1 MTPGRRGANRASV
14 DQDSSDG
21 PPDPAQ
27 SLLGSDEV
35 LRLALSVAG
44 VGVWELDVATNRMRW
59 SNESGQ
65 VSEWH
70 ASPQEGGWDDILQLL
85 HPEDREAVRIALS
98 AAFSDEKHGG
108 TYEIE
113 TRFANPGEEMR
124 WFHVKGRLLRDE
136 KGRPRRMVGVVMDV
150 TARKQV
156 ELALLASEGRL
167 RKAQALAHLGTY
179 EAHILGD
186 GANDFWSEET
196 FRILGRDPAKGP
208 VPLDRIVEELVLPA
222 DRAVVTETIRAATE
236 EGTPWDLQ
244 FTMLRP
250 DGSGRRVRSVGEPLG
265 TEAGGAAVKLVG
277 TMLDITEVRELEDQ
291 VVQLQKLEAVGRLAG
306 GVAHDF
312 NNLLTVI
319 ATYCDLALAR
329 IEPDNPVH
337 EMVRAIRG
345 SGRRAALLT
354 RQLLAFSRRTVV
366 SPVVL
371 DLNELLLD
379 REELLRKVIGEDIEL
394 SLQLDPDPCPI
405 SADPTQLE
413 QVLMNLALNARDA
426 MPAGGKVQ
434 LATRNVAGLPRG
446 AGAHV
451 LLTVED
457 NGIGMPEET
466 RARVFE
472 PFFTTKEVG
481 RGSGLGLPVVFGIVQ
496 QSGGHIELESEPGR
510 GAKFRIFL
518 PRSDATLAARGPE
531 PGEVAALRGSGT
543 VLVVEDEERVRTL
556 ACAALESAGYRV
568 LRADG
573 SRSALFLSE
582 SLRDRIDILVT
593 DVALPEIGG
602 RELAGHLRAKRPDL
616 KVLFVSGYTDDVL
629 LRKGIRRAEAH
640 FLPKPFTAA
649 ALARKVR
656 DVLAAAS

>member
-1 MTPGRRGANRASV
+1 M
-14 DQDSSDG
+14 DQDSPDG

-35 LRLALSVAG
+35 LALALAVG
-44 VGVWELDVATNRMRW
+44 RVGVWELDVETNQLRW
-59 SNESGQ
+59 TSEEGRL
-65 VSEWH
+65 SEWH
-70 ASPQEGGWDDILQLL
+70 ASPQERGWEDLLQLL
-85 HPEDREAVRIALS
+85 HPDDRARVRTALS
-98 AAFSDEKHGG
+98 AAFSDATPSGL
-108 TYEIE
+108 YEVE
-113 TRFANPGEEMR
+113 ARFANPGEARSPAAMR
-124 WFHVKGRLLRDE
+124 WFHVKGRLLRDPN
-136 KGRPRRMVGVVMDV
+136 GRPARMVGVVMDV
-150 TARKQV
+150 TKRKEV
-156 ELALLASEGRL
+156 ELALLASEARL

-179 EAHILGD
+179 ELHVP
-186 GANDFWSEET
+186 NTVPDFWSEEM
-196 FRILGRDPAKGP
+196 FRILGLDPADGP
-208 VPLDRIVEELVLPA
+208 IVLDRIFAEVIAPEDLELTTEAVRAGVEDLKSW
-222 DRAVVTETIRAATE
+222 DIQFSVV
-236 EGTPWDLQ
+236 
-244 FTMLRP
+244 RP
-250 DGSGRRVRSVGEPLG
+250 DGTRRLVRSVGEPVKD
-265 TEAGGAAVKLVG
+265 AATGVVKLVG
-277 TMLDITEVRELEDQ
+277 TLLDITAMRSLEEQ

-306 GVAHDF
+306 GVSHDF

-329 IEPDNPVH
+329 LEPDHPVH

-345 SGRRAALLT
+345 AGRRAAMLT

-366 SPVVL
+366 SPIVL
-371 DLNELLLD
+371 DLNELLLE
-379 REELLRKVIGEDIEL
+379 REELLRRVVGEDVEL
-394 SLQLDPDPCPI
+394 SLRLDSAPCPI

-426 MPAGGKVQ
+426 MPAGGKVR
-434 LATRNVAGLPRG
+434 LATRNLSG
-446 AGAHV
+446 ASREAAPEV
-451 LLTVED
+451 LLAFED
-457 NGIGMPEET
+457 TGIGMPEES

-496 QSGGHIELESEPGR
+496 QSGGRIELDSEPGH
-510 GAKFRIFL
+510 GSTFRIYL
-518 PRSDATLAARGPE
+518 PRSDAALGARGDAPSETPAPE
-531 PGEVAALRGSGT
+531 GAGT
-543 VLVVEDEERVRTL
+543 VLVVEDEEPMRTL

-582 SLRDRIDILVT
+582 NLRDRIDLLVT

-616 KVLFVSGYTDDVL
+616 KVLFVSSYADDVL

-656 DVLAAAS
+656 DVLASAS

>member
-1 MTPGRRGANRASV
+1 V
-14 DQDSSDG
+14 DQDSGDA

-27 SLLGSDEV
+27 SLLRSDEV

-44 VGVWELDVATNRMRW
+44 VGVWELDVASNRMRW
-59 SNESGQ
+59 SDTSGRL
-65 VSEWH
+65 SEWR
-70 ASPQEGGWDDILQLL
+70 ASALEGGFDDLLKLL
-85 HPEDREAVRIALS
+85 HPDDRENVRVALS
-98 AAFSDEKHGG
+98 AAFSDDSPSG
-108 TYEIE
+108 TYEVE
-113 TRFANPGEEMR
+113 TRYANPGEAPR
-124 WFHVKGRLLRDE
+124 WFHVKGQLLRDAAG
-136 KGRPRRMVGVVMDV
+136 KPSRMVGVVSDV

-156 ELALLASEGRL
+156 EVALLASESRL
-167 RKAQALAHLGTY
+167 RRAQVLAHLGTY
-179 EAHILGD
+179 EVHTPALEP
-186 GANDFWSEET
+186 DFWSDET
-196 FRILGRDPAKGP
+196 FRILGRAPADGEVGLELFLAEIV
-208 VPLDRIVEELVLPA
+208 VPEDRALVEQTVRAGAEEL
-222 DRAVVTETIRAATE
+222 R
-236 EGTPWDLQ
+236 PWDVQ
-244 FTMLRP
+244 FSLARP
-250 DGSGRRVRSVGEPLG
+250 SGEIRRVRSVGEPIRN
-265 TEAGGAAVKLVG
+265 EATGVVKLVG
-277 TMLDITEVRELEDQ
+277 TLLDITETRELEDQ

-329 IEPDNPVH
+329 LAPDDPVH

-345 SGRRAALLT
+345 SGRRAAMLT

-379 REELLRKVIGEDIEL
+379 REELLRRVVGEDVAL
-394 SLQLDPDPCPI
+394 VLRLDAAPCPI

-413 QVLMNLALNARDA
+413 QVLLNLVLNARDA
-426 MPAGGKVQ
+426 MLAGGNVTVS
-434 LATRNVAGLPRG
+434 TRNLGPPR
-446 AGAHV
+446 ADAPEI

-457 NGIGMPEET
+457 TGIGMPEET

-496 QSGGHIELESEPGR
+496 QSGGRIELESEPGQ
-510 GAKFRIFL
+510 GATFRIFL
-518 PRSDATLAARGPE
+518 PRSEVPLAARGAERDAPSLA
-531 PGEVAALRGSGT
+531 PGTGT
-543 VLVVEDEERVRTL
+543 VLVVEDEERVRSL

-582 SLRDRIDILVT
+582 NLRDRIDLLVT
-593 DVALPEIGG
+593 DVVLPEIGG
-602 RELAGHLRAKRPDL
+602 RELAGHLRVKRPDL

-629 LRKGIRRAEAH
+629 LRKGIRRAESH

-649 ALARKVR
+649 SLTRKVR

>member
-1 MTPGRRGANRASV
+1 V
-14 DQDSSDG
+14 DQDSTDD
-21 PPDPAQ
+21 PREPAQ
-27 SLLGSDEV
+27 SLLRSDEI
-35 LRLALSVAG
+35 LSLALSVG
-44 VGVWELDVATNRMRW
+44 EVGVWELDVDSNRMRW
-59 SNESGQ
+59 SNPEGRL
-65 VSEWH
+65 SEWH
-70 ASPQEGGWDDILQLL
+70 ASPQEGGWEDILLL
-85 HPEDREAVRIALS
+85 IHPDDRERVRTALS
-98 AAFSDEKHGG
+98 AAFSGG
-108 TYEIE
+108 SRDGDYEVE
-113 TRFANPGEEMR
+113 TRFANPGEAMR
-124 WFHVKGRLLRDE
+124 WFHVKGRLLRDAG
-136 KGRPRRMVGVVMDV
+136 GRPTRLIGIVMDV
-150 TARKQV
+150 TKRKET

-179 EAHILGD
+179 ELTLPG
-186 GANDFWSEET
+186 GPDFWSEEM
-196 FRILGRDPAKGP
+196 FRILGLDPSAGP
-208 VPLDRIVEELVLPA
+208 IPFERIFTEVIAPEDVELTRELVRAGVEEG
-222 DRAVVTETIRAATE
+222 RS
-236 EGTPWDLQ
+236 WDSH
-244 FTMLRP
+244 FSVMRP
-250 DGSGRRVRSVGEPLG
+250 DGTRRLVRSVGAPQRDADTG
-265 TEAGGAAVKLVG
+265 AVKLVG
-277 TMLDITEVRELEDQ
+277 TLLDVTAMRSLEDQ

-306 GVAHDF
+306 GVSHDF

-329 IEPDNPVH
+329 LEPDDPVH

-345 SGRRAALLT
+345 AGRRAAMLT
-354 RQLLAFSRRTVV
+354 RQLLAFSRRTVA
-366 SPVVL
+366 SPIVL
-371 DLNELLLD
+371 DLNELLQD
-379 REELLRKVIGEDIEL
+379 REQLLRRVVGEDVEL
-394 SLQLDPDPCPI
+394 ALELDVAPCPI

-426 MPAGGKVQ
+426 MPAGG
-434 LATRNVAGLPRG
+434 LIRLGTRNLAGPPREP
-446 AGAHV
+446 AAQV
-451 LLTVED
+451 MLSFED
-457 NGIGMPEET
+457 TGIGMPEET

-496 QSGGHIELESEPGR
+496 QSGGRIELESEPGK
-510 GAKFRIFL
+510 GATFRIYF
-518 PRSDATLAARGPE
+518 PRTDAPLAARGE
-531 PGEVAALRGSGT
+531 TAVADASAPRGTGT

-582 SLRDRIDILVT
+582 NLRDRIDILVT
-593 DVALPEIGG
+593 DVVLPEIGG

-656 DVLAAAS
+656 DVLAAS

>member
-1 MTPGRRGANRASV
+1 VKPGRRGTDRASV
-14 DQDSSDG
+14 DQDSRGD
-21 PPDPAQ
+21 PLDPAQ

-70 ASPQEGGWDDILQLL
+70 ASPQEGGWDDMLQLL
-85 HPEDREAVRIALS
+85 HPEDREAVRVALS
-98 AAFSDEKHGG
+98 AAFSDENPGG

-136 KGRPRRMVGVVMDV
+136 GGRPRRMVGVVMDV

-179 EAHILGD
+179 EAHVLGD
-186 GANDFWSEET
+186 GAADFWSEET
-196 FRILGRDPAKGP
+196 FRILGRNPADGP
-208 VPLDRIVEELVLPA
+208 VPIDRIVDEMVLPE
-222 DRAVVTETIRAATE
+222 DRALVTETIRAAVE

-244 FTMLRP
+244 FTMVRP

-265 TEAGGAAVKLVG
+265 NGAGGGVKLVG
-277 TMLDITEVRELEDQ
+277 TMLDITEVRQLEDQ
-291 VVQLQKLEAVGRLAG
+291 VLQLQKLEAVGRLAG

-337 EMVRAIRG
+337 EMLRAIRG
-345 SGRRAALLT
+345 SGRRAAMLT

-366 SPVVL
+366 SPVVI

-379 REELLRKVIGEDIEL
+379 REDLLRKVIGEDIEL
-394 SLQLDPDPCPI
+394 SLQLDPGPCPI

-413 QVLMNLALNARDA
+413 QVLLNLVLNARDA
-426 MPAGGKVQ
+426 MPAGGKVR
-434 LATRNVAGLPRG
+434 LATRNLPGIPRA
-446 AGAHV
+446 AGAQV

-510 GAKFRIFL
+510 GAKFRIYL
-518 PRSDATLAARGPE
+518 PRTDAALAARGSE
-531 PGEVAALRGSGT
+531 PGEVAVERGTGT
-543 VLVVEDEERVRTL
+543 VLVVEDEERIRTL

-593 DVALPEIGG
+593 DVVLPEIGG

-649 ALARKVR
+649 ALTRKVR
-656 DVLAAAS
+656 DVLSAAS